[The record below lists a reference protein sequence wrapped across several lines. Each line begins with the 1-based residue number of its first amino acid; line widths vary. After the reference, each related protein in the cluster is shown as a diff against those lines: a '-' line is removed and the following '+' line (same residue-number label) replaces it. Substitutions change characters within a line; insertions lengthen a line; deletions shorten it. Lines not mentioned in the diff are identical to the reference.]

1 MLSTGSD
8 LEMLYTSH
16 GTKLLKLL
24 EMCLTLALLKAQEK
38 KLHQNE
44 NFDCLDLT
52 MGTKLCPTIPD
63 LFLLDELFVLSAL
76 VTSKPP

>member
-16 GTKLLKLL
+16 DTKFL

-44 NFDCLDLT
+44 NFDFLDLT
-52 MGTKLCPTIPD
+52 MGTKLCPTILD
-63 LFLLDELFVLSAL
+63 LFLLEELFVLSAL